1 MVDQHGQNDLHHDY
15 QNPQRVGKIFHFS
28 HFQNHHSSFSLPSSS
43 SSLSISSV
51 TSVCLSPEGDTLYS
65 VSQDSS
71 LKIYSLAERKQ
82 VRLLDFALACLL
94 GATYELLYLCFQVRS
109 INVSELALSACAL
122 SSDGKSIIIGSW
134 DNNVYVYSI
143 EYGRV
148 LDTLA
153 GHDDAVSSLQLKGT
167 TLVTCSWDSTI
178 KVGFSSFVL
187 DWNE

>member
-1 MVDQHGQNDLHHDY
+1 MF
-15 QNPQRVGKIFHFS
+15 VG
-28 HFQNHHSSFSLPSSS
+28 
-43 SSLSISSV
+43 
-51 TSVCLSPEGDTLYS
+51 G
-65 VSQDSS
+65 
-71 LKIYSLAERKQ
+71 
-82 VRLLDFALACLL
+82 
-94 GATYELLYLCFQVRS
+94 TYELLYLCFQVRS